1 MRDLARVLAYRG
13 TGAGGN
19 EAEGLADRNLLKA
32 KYRAA
37 MAARRGSIGRDPTGT
52 TAEQS
57 GRVAANPNSI
67 SDVGKALLDP
77 HQGIQEQ
84 AARAVRELLSKKHN
98 PPIQQVIDAGMV
110 PRLIELLTK
119 SKVPTLQFEAAWAL
133 TNIVSGS
140 SEHVKACVKAGIVP
154 KMTQLLDSPNDDV
167 REQAVWALGNIAGDS
182 VKMRDEVL
190 NHNALMPLLHLL
202 DPTTTRISM
211 LRNAIWMLSNLCC
224 GKPHYPPFDLVK
236 PALPTLASL
245 IHSNDEEVL
254 AHACSALSYL
264 SNGSNDK
271 IQAVIDAGVCP
282 RLVELLMH
290 QSAQVQT
297 PALRT
302 VGNMVA
308 GDDQQTQHVIDCAVL
323 PCLHQLL
330 SNDLKGI
337 RKEACWALS
346 NITSGSK
353 EQLQS
358 VIDHNIIPALAHMLE
373 AEDFDIRQECAWAI
387 SNATSGGD
395 DVQIKF
401 LVDAGCL
408 PPLVNLL
415 DKPNVHIVS
424 VALEGIENILKCGQ
438 RNQHVDG
445 TNPFVAAVKMC
456 GGVDKIENL
465 QRHENHKIYDTAVM
479 ILENYIE
486 ASVSFP
492 RSCCRLCPLPCAPL
506 CAEAACACSWAETAC
521 ACALSHLAVAA
532 GCALPAK
539 Q

>member
-1 MRDLARVLAYRG
+1 VGPSALLEGPAAEMRD
-13 TGAGGN
+13 
-19 EAEGLADRNLLKA
+19 LKA

-37 MAARRGSIGRDPTGT
+37 MAARRGSTGRDPTGT

-57 GRVAANPNSI
+57 GRVAANTNSI
-67 SDVGKALLDP
+67 SDVGK
-77 HQGIQEQ
+77 
-84 AARAVRELLSKKHN
+84 
-98 PPIQQVIDAGMV
+98 
-110 PRLIELLTK
+110 
-119 SKVPTLQFEAAWAL
+119 AL

-154 KMTQLLDSPNDDV
+154 KMTQLLDSPNDDL
-167 REQAVWALGNIAGDS
+167 REQAVWALGNIATDS

-190 NHNALMPLLHLL
+190 NHNVLLPLLHLL
-202 DPTTTRISM
+202 DPNTTRISM
-211 LRNAIWMLSNLCC
+211 LRHAIRTLSKLCR
-224 GKPHYPPFDLVK
+224 GKPQPPFDLVK
-236 PALPTLASL
+236 PALPTLALL

-254 AHACSALSYL
+254 TDACWALSYL
-264 SNGSNDK
+264 SDGSNDK

-290 QSAQVQT
+290 QSAEVQT

-302 VGNMVA
+302 VSNMVA

-330 SNDLKGI
+330 SNARKGI
-337 RKEACWALS
+337 RKEAYWALS

-353 EQLQS
+353 LQLQA
-358 VIDHNIIPALAHMLE
+358 VIDHNIIPSLVHMLE
-373 AEDFDIRQECAWAI
+373 TEDFDIRQECAWAI
-387 SNATSGGD
+387 SNATSVGD

-401 LVDAGCL
+401 LVDAGCV

-424 VALEGIENILKCGQ
+424 LALQGIENILKCGQ
-438 RNQHVDG
+438 RNQQVDG

-465 QRHENHKIYDTAVM
+465 QRHEKHKINDTAVM
-479 ILENYIE
+479 ILKNYIE

-506 CAEAACACSWAETAC
+506 CAEAARACSWAETAC

-532 GCALPAK
+532 GCALPANE